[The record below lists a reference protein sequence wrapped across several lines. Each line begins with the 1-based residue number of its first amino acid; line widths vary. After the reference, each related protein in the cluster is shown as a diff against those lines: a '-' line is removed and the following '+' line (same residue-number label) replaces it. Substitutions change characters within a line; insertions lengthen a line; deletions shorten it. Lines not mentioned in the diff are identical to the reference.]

1 MVCKQLL
8 DVSVGMIGGADGLT
22 SVFVG
27 GSLPADLAEALRIMG
42 NGMLGIFV
50 VIGLIAM
57 IVALLGRMGNG
68 RP

>member
-1 MVCKQLL
+1 MVFKHLL
-8 DVSVGMIGGADGLT
+8 DVSVGMIGGADGPT
-22 SVFVG
+22 SVFVV
-27 GSLPADLAEALRIMG
+27 GSLPDDLAEALRIMG

>member
-8 DVSVGMIGGADGLT
+8 DVSVGTIGGADGPT

-27 GSLPADLAEALRIMG
+27 GSLPGDLAEALRIMG

-50 VIGLIAM
+50 VIGLIAI

-68 RP
+68 RS